1 MVLPTARPWLPATLI
16 DSSTLEYSSQYAMVV
31 TYVPVL
37 DTLGRAAHNLREH
50 RNVTYPRS

>member
-16 DSSTLEYSSQYAMVV
+16 DSSTSEYSSQYAMAV